1 MFYLC
6 LWCIYDIFYVDLI
19 FLRIM
24 KKYYFIN
31 GLKWEKYFEYVN
43 LCLLILIYKC
53 VVLYI
58 VNEMEI

>member
-1 MFYLC
+1 MVWF
-6 LWCIYDIFYVDLI
+6 

-24 KKYYFIN
+24 KKYYFIII
-31 GLKWEKYFEYVN
+31 KWEKYFENGYYVN